1 MRKVKIKMRRISK
14 VKILEIEEL
23 ENRRVRIKAV

>member
-14 VKILEIEEL
+14 VKILEIKEL
-23 ENRRVRIKAV
+23 ENIRVRE

>member
-14 VKILEIEEL
+14 VKILEIKEL
-23 ENRRVRIKAV
+23 ENRRVRE